1 MLKEW
6 PLVAF
11 TIAGQVAVGMFLFL
25 LFPLLVLLSP
35 GTSWSAP
42 VRHTVLVVWGAILGL
57 IAIAAAL
64 SLFHLHHPL
73 RAHHT
78 LANLRSSWLSR
89 EIFFELA
96 FMALIALAFILVWT
110 GHTRG
115 LFLRA
120 VMSAAALAGIMF
132 LVSMSKLYM
141 LKSLPPWNSA
151 YTGISFAMSAATLGA
166 MATAW
171 ATGSPPGHPGSY
183 FSALW
188 TAALFFVASDILF
201 AVLLTPQ
208 YGVAGF
214 RPGPSLRPPPRTLR
228 LLYYGRLALLAGG
241 LILTALSMA
250 KAVPLIAGGFG
261 SALMGA
267 AGQAGPVLTV
277 ALAMVLAGEI
287 AGRFLFYGLVRR
299 PGD

>member
-11 TIAGQVAVGMFLFL
+11 TIAGQMAVGVFCFL
-25 LFPLLVLLSP
+25 LFPLLLLLSP
-35 GTSWSAP
+35 GTSWSEAA
-42 VRHTVLVVWGAILGL
+42 RHTVLIVWGGTFGF

-64 SLFHLHHPL
+64 SLFHLHHPF

-96 FMALIALAFILVWT
+96 FMALVALAFVLVWT

-120 VMSAAALAGIMF
+120 VMSASALAGIMF

-151 YTGISFAMSAATLGA
+151 YTGISFFMSAATLGT

-171 ATGSPPGHPGSY
+171 VTGSPPGNPGSY

-208 YGVAGF
+208 YGAAGF
-214 RPGPSLRPPPRTLR
+214 RPGPSLRPPPRALR
-228 LLYYGRLALLAGG
+228 RLYFGRLALLAGG
-241 LILTALSMA
+241 LILAVLGMVQ
-250 KAVPLIAGGFG
+250 AVPGSAGGFG
-261 SALMGA
+261 STPMAA
-267 AGQAGPVLTV
+267 AGQAGPTMTV
-277 ALAMVLAGEI
+277 AFVLVLLGEI
-287 AGRFLFYGLVRR
+287 AGRFLFYGLVPR